1 MCHVSPERLDFKT
14 FYPGPIPNGLNN
26 TCVNVV
32 GMGDIELIGPNL
44 TPHNVLFVSSS
55 SIRLISVK
63 MLSQSCD
70 FTSHFSIDGCWITN
84 NSSSVI
90 ARGVAMGSPASNLY
104 ELRARVQAEQQP
116 NPSDNPS
123 STNGTPLS
131 DLPPPAPKPLIP
143 NANPPLRCSAHMPVL
158 PTSRI
163 LTNDSLSWMHRR
175 APAPPNDH
183 FHDRLS
189 EFSPFR
195 DTQILLPFDF
205 DDTDYP
211 ILDSPVNALPIAPW
225 SCLLSIE
232 ILLRIRVSQRTG

>member
-104 ELRARVQAEQQP
+104 ELRARVQAEQQAQSVRQP
-116 NPSDNPS
+116 LFDKWHPPLRS
-123 STNGTPLS
+123 S
-131 DLPPPAPKPLIP
+131 PPAPKPLIP
-143 NANPPLRCSAHMPVL
+143 NPPLRCSAHMPVL

-163 LTNDSLSWMHRR
+163 LTNDSLSGCTAEH
-175 APAPPNDH
+175 PPHQMTTFMTAYPNSPRSETPKS
-183 FHDRLS
+183 FSLS
-189 EFSPFR
+189 TSMTPI
-195 DTQILLPFDF
+195 TPSWTLPS
-205 DDTDYP
+205 TR
-211 ILDSPVNALPIAPW
+211 
-225 SCLLSIE
+225 C
-232 ILLRIRVSQRTG
+232 R